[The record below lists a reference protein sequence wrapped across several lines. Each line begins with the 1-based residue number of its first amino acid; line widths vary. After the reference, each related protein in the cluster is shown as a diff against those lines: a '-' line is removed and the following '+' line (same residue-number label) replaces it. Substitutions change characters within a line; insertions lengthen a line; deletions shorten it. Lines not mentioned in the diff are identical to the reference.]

1 MLSNDA
7 TIQNIKHEILYE
19 VAKLA
24 EAFAAYK
31 EGLKKK
37 RTNWHTRCF
46 LVLKQDSAVVY
57 IKKEKLQDNESAW
70 QKANVQQKVTI
81 RVPIT

>member
-24 EAFAAYK
+24 YAGRFEEEKDELAYK
-31 EGLKKK
+31 M
-37 RTNWHTRCF
+37 F
-46 LVLKQDSAVVY
+46 PILKQDSAVVY
-57 IKKEKLQDNESAW
+57 IKKEKLQDNESCL
-70 QKANVQQKVTI
+70 
-81 RVPIT
+81 

>member
-24 EAFAAYK
+24 YAGRFEEEKDELAYK
-31 EGLKKK
+31 MFPGPKA
-37 RTNWHTRCF
+37 RFRCCVKPHVPTVHF
-46 LVLKQDSAVVY
+46 L
-57 IKKEKLQDNESAW
+57 
-70 QKANVQQKVTI
+70 TI
-81 RVPIT
+81 S

>member
-24 EAFAAYK
+24 YAGRFEEEKDELAYK
-31 EGLKKK
+31 MFPGPKA
-37 RTNWHTRCF
+37 RFRCC
-46 LVLKQDSAVVY
+46 VY
-57 IKKEKLQDNESAW
+57 IKKEKLQDSESALP
-70 QKANVQQKVTI
+70 KANVQQKVTI

>member
-24 EAFAAYK
+24 YAGKFEEEK
-31 EGLKKK
+31 ESDL
-37 RTNWHTRCF
+37 
-46 LVLKQDSAVVY
+46 
-57 IKKEKLQDNESAW
+57 
-70 QKANVQQKVTI
+70 QKANFQQKVTVQVLTI
-81 RVPIT
+81 

>member
-24 EAFAAYK
+24 YAGRFEEEKDELAYK
-31 EGLKKK
+31 MFPGPKA
-37 RTNWHTRCF
+37 
-46 LVLKQDSAVVY
+46 S
-57 IKKEKLQDNESAW
+57 ESAL

>member
-24 EAFAAYK
+24 YAGRFEEEKDELAYK
-31 EGLKKK
+31 MFPGPKA
-37 RTNWHTRCF
+37 RFRCCVYNWRYKMILHN
-46 LVLKQDSAVVY
+46 
-57 IKKEKLQDNESAW
+57 KL
-70 QKANVQQKVTI
+70 
-81 RVPIT
+81 RVAPPPKNAAA

>member
-24 EAFAAYK
+24 YAGRFE
-31 EGLKKK
+31 E
-37 RTNWHTRCF
+37 
-46 LVLKQDSAVVY
+46 
-57 IKKEKLQDNESAW
+57 EKARRLLRLNDADRP
-70 QKANVQQKVTI
+70 AL
-81 RVPIT
+81 

>member
-24 EAFAAYK
+24 YAEAFEEEK
-31 EGLKKK
+31 G
-37 RTNWHTRCF
+37 RTGI
-46 LVLKQDSAVVY
+46 QDVSW
-57 IKKEKLQDNESAW
+57 S
-70 QKANVQQKVTI
+70 
-81 RVPIT
+81 

>member
-24 EAFAAYK
+24 YAGRFE
-31 EGLKKK
+31 E
-37 RTNWHTRCF
+37 
-46 LVLKQDSAVVY
+46 
-57 IKKEKLQDNESAW
+57 EKDEPAW

>member
-24 EAFAAYK
+24 YAGRK
-31 EGLKKK
+31 IPLL
-37 RTNWHTRCF
+37 C
-46 LVLKQDSAVVY
+46 
-57 IKKEKLQDNESAW
+57 I
-70 QKANVQQKVTI
+70 
-81 RVPIT
+81 

>member
-24 EAFAAYK
+24 YAGRFEEEKDELAYK
-31 EGLKKK
+31 M
-37 RTNWHTRCF
+37 F
-46 LVLKQDSAVVY
+46 SVLKQDSAVVY
-57 IKKEKLQDNESAW
+57 IKKEKSQDSESAL

>member
-24 EAFAAYK
+24 YAGRFEEEK
-31 EGLKKK
+31 DG
-37 RTNWHTRCF
+37 TGI
-46 LVLKQDSAVVY
+46 QDVSR
-57 IKKEKLQDNESAW
+57 S
-70 QKANVQQKVTI
+70 
-81 RVPIT
+81 